1 MHAHAPD
8 AGSGCEGCDGVPG
21 RIALLERAR
30 LTIVMGEEITQEPL
44 AGGAYE

>member
-8 AGSGCEGCDGVPG
+8 ADRGCEGCDGVPR

-30 LTIVMGEEITQEPL
+30 LSIVMGEEITQEPL
-44 AGGAYE
+44 TRGAYE